1 MTRVLPPG
9 EKSISPL
16 GISLGFARD
25 PLHFILKQYERHGR
39 LVAIPSPIY
48 KPTFLIHDL
57 DLLAEVFVKKASAF
71 GKPDPIKQILAPV
84 FGNGLFFSEGD
95 FWKRQRKLAQPA
107 FHHHRLQTYAER
119 MVAHTQAHLAA
130 WREGQTLMLNREMR
144 ALTLR
149 IVVDAIFKTELPGT
163 ADKIA
168 LWMETL
174 GEIANAQVTNP
185 LKAAIPD
192 WAPIP
197 MMRRKRQAAAELDKI
212 IYEIIEA
219 RRQDPADR
227 GDLISMFLAIE
238 DEETGERMT
247 DQQVRDEV
255 MTMFVA
261 GHDTTALTLTW
272 VFMLL
277 SRHPEV
283 DAALQAELTAVLNG
297 RPPQAADFAQLPYTQ
312 AIVKEALR
320 LYPPVW
326 LLFRVARQEV
336 EIGDTLIRNGEVVL
350 SAPYILH
357 RLAEFYPE
365 PEQFRPERFLPDEQ
379 GQTLERQIH
388 RMAYLPFSTG
398 PRVCIGNG
406 FALLEGTLL
415 LATIAQQ
422 YHLQLLQDF
431 VIEPEVRVILI
442 PKGEVQVTLTQR

>member
-1 MTRVLPPG
+1 MARVLPPG
-9 EKSISPL
+9 DKSISPL
-16 GISLGFARD
+16 GISLGFARN
-25 PLHFILKQYERHGR
+25 PLRFILEQYERHGR
-39 LVAIPSPIY
+39 LVAIPGPIY

-57 DLLAEVFVKKASAF
+57 DLLAELFVKKASAF
-71 GKPDPIKQILAPV
+71 GKPDPIKNVLAPV

-119 MVAHTQAHLAA
+119 MVAHTHAHLER
-130 WREGQTLMLNREMR
+130 WHGGQTRDLNHEMR
-144 ALTLR
+144 ELTLR

-163 ADKIA
+163 AEKIA

-174 GEIANAQVTNP
+174 GEIANAQVINP
-185 LKAAIPD
+185 LKSVIPD
-192 WAPIP
+192 WAPLP
-197 MMRRKRQAAAELDKI
+197 MMRRKRQAAAALDKI
-212 IYEIIEA
+212 IYEIIEV

-227 GDLISMFLAIE
+227 RDLISMFLAIE

-283 DAALQAELTAVLNG
+283 EATLQAELTAVLNG
-297 RPPQAADFAQLPYTQ
+297 RPPQAEDFAQLPYTQ
-312 AIVKEALR
+312 AIVKETLR

-326 LLFRVARQEV
+326 LLFRVARQDV
-336 EIGDTLIRNGEVVL
+336 EIGETLIRNGEVVL
-350 SAPYILH
+350 SSPYILH
-357 RLAEFYPE
+357 RMPASYPE
-365 PEQFRPERFLPDEQ
+365 PEKFRPERFLPDET
-379 GQTLERQIH
+379 GQSLERRIH

-422 YHLQLLQDF
+422 YRLHLPQDF

-442 PKGEVQVTLTQR
+442 PKGDVQVILEQR